1 MTVLRNNNNKDYQ
14 NSTTTYIKTRTFC
27 EDSYNISDVLKMT
40 DHQTTQHGISLRSQ
54 LPQQTDPR
62 DSAIS
67 LFGD

>member
-14 NSTTTYIKTRTFC
+14 NLTTIC
-27 EDSYNISDVLKMT
+27 EDSYNILDVLKMA
-40 DHQTTQHGISLRSQ
+40 DHQTTQQHGISLRSQ

-67 LFGD
+67 LFRD

>member
-14 NSTTTYIKTRTFC
+14 NLTTYIKNRTFF
-27 EDSYNISDVLKMT
+27 EDSYNTLDVLKMP

-54 LPQQTDPR
+54 LPR

-67 LFGD
+67 LFGDY